1 MIEAPPRPTSAAVAA
16 ALART
21 SESEPFLADR
31 QVAAIWWGLQTID
44 SVSGW
49 QLTVWWVRG
58 DLGPLH
64 RAVDPAGLEWIH
76 GCARWP
82 DWQAGPESVVLD
94 PIAHL
99 LTSEQRQRLEHR
111 LKAARCWPPAPMPR
125 ASVLPLVVIDDDEEL
140 LAS

>member
-1 MIEAPPRPTSAAVAA
+1 
-16 ALART
+16 
-21 SESEPFLADR
+21 
-31 QVAAIWWGLQTID
+31 VAAIWWGLQTID
-44 SVSGW
+44 TMSGW

-64 RAVDPAGLEWIH
+64 RAVDPAGLEWVH

-94 PIAHL
+94 PIEHL
-99 LTSEQRQRLEHR
+99 LTSEQRQQLEAR
-111 LKAARCWPPAPMPR
+111 LKAARCWPPPPMPV

>member
-16 ALART
+16 ALTRT

-31 QVAAIWWGLQTID
+31 QVAAIWWGLQTVD
-44 SVSGW
+44 TMSGW

-64 RAVDPAGLEWIH
+64 RAVDPAGLEWVH
-76 GCARWP
+76 GCARFP
-82 DWQAGPESVVLD
+82 DWQAGPESVALD
-94 PIAHL
+94 PIEHL
-99 LTSEQRQRLEHR
+99 LTSEQRLQLAQR

-125 ASVLPLVVIDDDEEL
+125 ASVLPLVVIDDE
-140 LAS
+140 AWGS